1 MTLIQIYFIIVA
13 AILLSKFLFSICTFK
28 YLKLFVHE
36 NRKTITELL
45 DKRSINYSDL
55 IIYHFSS
62 KSIKYSDYSDEM
74 REFLIDGSC
83 FEIMLYILFALFWM
97 VSVPCVLLCMLFGW
111 LEAVFE
117 KFFKS
122 ILS

>member
-1 MTLIQIYFIIVA
+1 MALIQIYFIIAA

-36 NRKTITELL
+36 NRKEITELL

-74 REFLIDGSC
+74 SMFLIDGSC
-83 FEIMLYILFALFWM
+83 FEIMLYILFALFW
-97 VSVPCVLLCMLFGW
+97 VISVPCVLLCMLLGW
-111 LEAVFE
+111 LETVFE
-117 KFFKS
+117 EFFKS

>member
-1 MTLIQIYFIIVA
+1 MTLIQIYLIIVA

-36 NRKTITELL
+36 NRKEITELL

-62 KSIKYSDYSDEM
+62 ISIKYSDYSDEM
-74 REFLIDGSC
+74 REFLTRGTGMKI
-83 FEIMLYILFALFWM
+83 ILFALFW
-97 VSVPCVLLCMLFGW
+97 VISVPCVLLCMLLGW

-117 KFFKS
+117 KFSKS